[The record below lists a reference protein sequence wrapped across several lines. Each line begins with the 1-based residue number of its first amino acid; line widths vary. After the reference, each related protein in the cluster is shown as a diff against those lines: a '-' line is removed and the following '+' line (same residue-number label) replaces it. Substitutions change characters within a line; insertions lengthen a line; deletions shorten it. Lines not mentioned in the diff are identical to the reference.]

1 MGKFTDSP
9 YFLIDRYLETINIQ
23 TEEDIKSK
31 IINLW
36 PVVFWDT
43 ADVDFTDSNN
53 TIWNFEY
60 ESVEGSYSKKQ
71 VDYDYGGSYLTGKN
85 KGIVAIGDR
94 IVDLFVK
101 DDDYG
106 FREIHVSPPYSD
118 RKDENFLTFINMKHW
133 NINMVVH

>member
-43 ADVDFTDSNN
+43 ADVDFTDGNN

-106 FREIHVSPPYSD
+106 FREIHVSPPHSD